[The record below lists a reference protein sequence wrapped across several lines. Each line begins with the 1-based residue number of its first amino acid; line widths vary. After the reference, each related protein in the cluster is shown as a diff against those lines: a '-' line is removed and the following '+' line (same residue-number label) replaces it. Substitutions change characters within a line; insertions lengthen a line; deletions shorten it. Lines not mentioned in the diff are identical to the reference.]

1 VIRTWILLL
10 AASALAPAASLPTA
24 ARFLPGPVNGLLV
37 NGKVV
42 VYGDSGSRV
51 KKASYVLFTHSRRD
65 VVWAGV
71 PLVATGAAAVVPR
84 REREL
89 FANPKLFWE
98 AYETG
103 RFHDYSQV
111 NTKVLRE
118 PLPVA
123 RAVSGGDMLNLD
135 GTRVEVIDTPGY
147 TRGSVSYLIEIGGKR
162 IAYTGDLI
170 YGDGQLFDL
179 SSLQDA
185 VPDAKARGYHG
196 YAARA
201 GDLIESLRKIAAR
214 TADL

>member
-1 VIRTWILLL
+1 MIRIWILLL
-10 AASALAPAASLPTA
+10 LASAALAPAGSLPTA

-37 NGKVV
+37 NGKVL

-71 PLVATGAAAVVPR
+71 PLVTAGAAAVVPQ

-89 FANPKLFWE
+89 FANPKSFWE

-111 NTKVLRE
+111 STKVLRD

-123 RAVSGGDMLNLD
+123 RSVSGGDVLDLD
-135 GTRVEVIDTPGY
+135 GTRV
-147 TRGSVSYLIEIGGKR
+147 
-162 IAYTGDLI
+162 
-170 YGDGQLFDL
+170 
-179 SSLQDA
+179 
-185 VPDAKARGYHG
+185 
-196 YAARA
+196 
-201 GDLIESLRKIAAR
+201 
-214 TADL
+214 